1 MYYFFAALAAVLIA
15 VMVAING
22 FLTDVYAVHLA
33 TLIIHVCG
41 LILISAVALIRRER
55 VFRVRGVPLALF
67 CGGAIGY
74 LTTLFNVMA
83 IGRISV
89 TAILALSL
97 LGQALTSLVIDQFGF
112 FGMPVKKFNAA
123 RLLGIVCTAAGIV
136 FLLTGG
142 AGGED
147 IFVPAF
153 VSLLTGVTV
162 VTSRHVNAQ
171 LSERTSVT
179 VSTWY
184 NYVVGLAASAAALG
198 LFALFGAEIP
208 WSSGVS
214 PRLWIYLGGP
224 VGVVIVLLS
233 NIVTMKMPA
242 LVMTLIMFAGQ
253 VFGGVAIDAALYGE
267 FSWRSLIG
275 GAFAF
280 MGLVLNVWMDKR
292 HEKKN
297 AA

>member
-22 FLTDVYAVHLA
+22 YLSGIYAIHLA

-41 LILISAVALIRRER
+41 LVLISLAALVRRER
-55 VFRVRGVPLALF
+55 VLRVRGVSPALF

-97 LGQALTSLVIDQFGF
+97 LGQAVTSLVIDQFGLF
-112 FGMPVKKFNAA
+112 DMPVKKFNSA
-123 RLLGIVCTAAGIV
+123 RLLGLGCTGAGIV

-142 AGGED
+142 ESGGSV
-147 IFVPAF
+147 FVPAL
-153 VSLLTGVTV
+153 VSFLTGITV
-162 VTSRHVNAQ
+162 VTSRQVNAQ
-171 LSERTSVT
+171 LAEKTSVT

-184 NYVVGLAASAAALG
+184 NYAVGLLTSAAAL
-198 LFALFGAEIP
+198 LVFSLCGAEIP
-208 WSSGVS
+208 FGSLLSGS
-214 PRLWIYLGGP
+214 WWIYLGGP
-224 VGVVIVLLS
+224 VGVVIVFLS

-253 VFGGVAIDAALYGE
+253 VFGGVAIDAALYGD
-267 FSWRSLIG
+267 FSWRSLAG

-280 MGLVLNVWMDKR
+280 LGLVLNVWLDG
-292 HEKKN
+292 KN
-297 AA
+297 AKK

>member
-1 MYYFFAALAAVLIA
+1 MYYFLAALAAVLIA

-22 FLTDVYAVHLA
+22 FLSAIYAIHLS

-41 LILISAVALIRRER
+41 LALISAAALAKRER
-55 VFRVRGVPLALF
+55 VLSVRGISPALF

-97 LGQALTSLVIDQFGF
+97 LGQAVTSLVIDQFGL
-112 FGMPVKKFNAA
+112 FGMPVKKFNSA
-123 RLLGIVCTAAGIV
+123 RLLGLCCTGAGIV

-142 AGGED
+142 GDGGNV
-147 IFVPAF
+147 FVPAF
-153 VSLLTGVTV
+153 VSFLTGITV
-162 VTSRHVNAQ
+162 VTSRQVNAQ
-171 LSERTSVT
+171 LAEKTSVT

-184 NYVVGLAASAAALG
+184 NYAVGLVTSAAALVIF
-198 LFALFGAEIP
+198 LLFGADIP
-208 WSSGVS
+208 FGSLFSGAW
-214 PRLWIYLGGP
+214 WIYLGGP
-224 VGVVIVLLS
+224 VGVVIVFLS

-253 VFGGVAIDAALYGE
+253 VFGGVAIDAVIHGD
-267 FSWRSLIG
+267 FSWRSLAG

-280 MGLVLNVWMDKR
+280 LGLVLNVWLDAR
-292 HEKKN
+292 RSGKKS
-297 AA
+297 A